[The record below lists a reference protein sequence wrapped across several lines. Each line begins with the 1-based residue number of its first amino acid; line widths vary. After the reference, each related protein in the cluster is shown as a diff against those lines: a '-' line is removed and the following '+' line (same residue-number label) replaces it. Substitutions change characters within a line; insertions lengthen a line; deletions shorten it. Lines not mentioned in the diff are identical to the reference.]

1 MHSVSQESRFSKRA
15 RKNPTAILC
24 RILYQESVLISRKWS
39 RFRALFTTHA
49 SERTFFLA
57 CEWCEVERVA
67 KQPRQQGILKNVTH
81 VGRLD
86 ADSKYT
92 DFNPFIFLFLLLLSP
107 FSLLP
112 IAKSVLILSAP
123 VLFAI
128 SSQIN
133 QTFESCSTHP
143 HHPSHS
149 ASTNPATSR
158 KLSNWSPLS
167 RV

>member
-1 MHSVSQESRFSKRA
+1 MQSISQESRSSKRT
-15 RKNPTAILC
+15 RKNPTAVLC

-39 RFRALFTTHA
+39 RFRALYTTHA

-57 CEWCEVERVA
+57 CEWCEVEWMA
-67 KQPRQQGILKNVTH
+67 KQSRQQGILKNVTH

-92 DFNPFIFLFLLLLSP
+92 DFNPFIFLFLLLLSLV
-107 FSLLP
+107 SLPP
-112 IAKSVLILSAP
+112 IAKSGLILSAP